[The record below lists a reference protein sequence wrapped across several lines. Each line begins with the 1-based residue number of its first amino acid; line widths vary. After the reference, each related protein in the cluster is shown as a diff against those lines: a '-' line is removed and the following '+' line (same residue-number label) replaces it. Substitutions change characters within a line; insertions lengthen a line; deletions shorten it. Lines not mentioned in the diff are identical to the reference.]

1 MLLFVCTMI
10 LYRYMELLKTD
21 VHNLCEVKYMGNFS
35 AVFVC
40 IANEGCHIKMSDTSS
55 NLFRF
60 IFMFIFCCVVLSIQ
74 IMICLNYLSSRWYMP
89 YT

>member
-1 MLLFVCTMI
+1 M
-10 LYRYMELLKTD
+10 
-21 VHNLCEVKYMGNFS
+21 CEVKYMENVS

-60 IFMFIFCCVVLSIQ
+60 IFMFMFILYCVVLSIQ
-74 IMICLNYLSSRWYMP
+74 IMICLNYLFSRWYLP